1 VDIDVRKRSDVQ
13 VLHLRGDLR
22 LGDPVNNLKEALD
35 ELIAAGENRII
46 LDIGGVRM
54 IDSSGI
60 GVLVRFLTATRKN
73 GGVLKLV
80 NPSEFAVKTL
90 RLVGV
95 LNLFEVFTDEQ
106 LALDSF
112 HEGAA

>member
-1 VDIDVRKRSDVQ
+1 MDINVRKRSDVHVVQ
-13 VLHLRGDLR
+13 LRGDLR
-22 LGDPVNNLKEALD
+22 LGDPVNNLKEALE
-35 ELIAAGENRII
+35 ELVAAGENRIV
-46 LDIGGVRM
+46 LDLGEVRM

-60 GVLVRFLTATRKN
+60 GILVRFLTATRQK

-95 LNLFEVFTDEQ
+95 LKLFEVFSNEQ

-112 HEGAA
+112 GEGAA